1 MPSDRPPSR
10 RPSSRP
16 SNRGGANRSGSPSR
30 SFGQPASGG
39 SGGRFNKSSNS
50 SGQPRL
56 RDDGANPGSS
66 DRPRPRDQGN
76 RDQGNS
82 DRPKLR
88 QQDNWDPGSR
98 PRRTEG
104 RPERRGNDRPDR
116 GERPSRPDSA
126 GPRNPRR
133 RDDQDRPER
142 PNREYPSRDRGDR
155 DFGARDGGERSFNR
169 SSSDDRR
176 SGPGSERKRS
186 PFGKPSARSGA
197 RPSPRS
203 GPSDRPKN
211 RFGGSRDSMGSSF
224 ERPTV
229 RGGGSFLPRN
239 KPEVKRGPVYE
250 PDPELDQDFGQ
261 VGDDDQRLA
270 EREARRAFHASVS
283 DQSDGSTAEDDQSD
297 LLYGRHSVLA
307 ALEGGSTLNRVWV
320 IAPLRYHPRFHP
332 LLESAKQRGTVID
345 EVTPARLSAITDGS
359 NHQGIAAQGTSYSYT
374 DLEELADTALKA
386 SSSPVIVMADGIQD
400 PHNLGAIART
410 AEAMGAQ
417 GMVIPQRRA
426 VGVNST
432 VLKVAAGALTTL
444 PIARVINLNRAL
456 ETLKEKGFWIYG
468 TDASGSQPIH
478 TIDFNGPIVLVV
490 GAEGEGISLL
500 TQQRCDMLVTIPLQG
515 RTQSL
520 NASVAAGMA
529 LYEVC
534 RQRWQR
540 TLKRT

>member
-1 MPSDRPPSR
+1 
-10 RPSSRP
+10 
-16 SNRGGANRSGSPSR
+16 
-30 SFGQPASGG
+30 
-39 SGGRFNKSSNS
+39 
-50 SGQPRL
+50 
-56 RDDGANPGSS
+56 
-66 DRPRPRDQGN
+66 
-76 RDQGNS
+76 
-82 DRPKLR
+82 
-88 QQDNWDPGSR
+88 
-98 PRRTEG
+98 
-104 RPERRGNDRPDR
+104 
-116 GERPSRPDSA
+116 
-126 GPRNPRR
+126 
-133 RDDQDRPER
+133 
-142 PNREYPSRDRGDR
+142 
-155 DFGARDGGERSFNR
+155 
-169 SSSDDRR
+169 
-176 SGPGSERKRS
+176 
-186 PFGKPSARSGA
+186 
-197 RPSPRS
+197 
-203 GPSDRPKN
+203 
-211 RFGGSRDSMGSSF
+211 MGSSF
-224 ERPTV
+224 ERPMGK
-229 RGGGSFLPRN
+229 GGGSFPPRN
-239 KPEVKRGPVYE
+239 KPEGKRGPVYE
-250 PDPELDQDFGQ
+250 PDPDLDQDFGR
-261 VGDDDQRLA
+261 VGEDDQRLA
-270 EREARRAFHASVS
+270 EREARRAFHATVSAPSVS
-283 DQSDGSTAEDDQSD
+283 DQSDGSSSEDDQSD

-374 DLEELADTALKA
+374 DLDELADAALKA
-386 SSSPVIVMADGIQD
+386 SPSPVIVMADGIQD

-478 TIDFNGPIVLVV
+478 TIDFTGPIVVVV